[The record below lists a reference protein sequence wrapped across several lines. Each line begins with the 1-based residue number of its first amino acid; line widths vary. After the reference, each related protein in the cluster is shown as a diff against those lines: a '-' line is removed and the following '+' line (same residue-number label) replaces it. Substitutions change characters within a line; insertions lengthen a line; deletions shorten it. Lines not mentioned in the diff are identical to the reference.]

1 MRISDALSLCLW
13 AFGPL
18 ALGQSITVY
27 PGPNNIP
34 VGTTRTLNVYAPLS
48 PSTVNWSINGVVGGN
63 STYGTITPAGVYTAP
78 AVPPA
83 ANVITVAAT
92 STAYPDISGSATL
105 TITHPQP
112 YIWSS
117 YPSKVAAGPVSL
129 TLNGAGF
136 IPTSTASIN
145 NQPMTVAYFSSTKIV
160 VSGNIPAS
168 MVGTAQL
175 RVAQPAPGAV
185 TSDPLN
191 LTVTLSSV
199 TVSVSPS
206 SASVGLNATQT
217 FTATVGGTANTMVT
231 WSATAGTISTAGV
244 YTAPATL
251 PNPAVATV
259 KATSVADP
267 LVSGTATVT
276 LTQPVTSVTV
286 TPTTASVQTG
296 GTRQFTASVANN
308 ANQMVTWTVNNV
320 AGGNATVGT
329 ISSTGLYTA
338 PASVPSPAAVTVK
351 AASVAVPTATAS
363 ATVTVTVPATSVTL
377 TPSTASVPSGT
388 TRQFTAVVNNNANQS
403 VTWAVNNVAGGNST
417 VGTISAA
424 GVYTAPISIPNP
436 AKVTVKATSVAVTT
450 ASASSTVTITAV
462 VPGVN
467 LSTARFLEQAA
478 FGPSAADTQAVNTLG
493 INGWLAQQLALPE
506 TTIPVTGDVSQDQ
519 AQFLWRMVHAQD
531 QVRQRMINA
540 LAKIIVISTN
550 KNIYSNEIAPYWQ
563 ILSRNAFG
571 NFRQLLWDITVS
583 PQMGKYLDLANST
596 KPGAGGG
603 ANENYPREVMQLF
616 TIGLVQLNLDGST
629 KLDAQ
634 GNPIPT
640 YDQATVAQTARALTG
655 WTYPTAAGMQPQP
668 MNYESFTAAS
678 MEVREANHDTTAKT
692 LVNGCAIPAGQT
704 VVAETNAALDCIFQH
719 PNVGPFLATR
729 LIRDMV
735 TSNPSPGYI
744 QRVAQVFNDNGS
756 GVRGDLKAVVQAILT
771 DAEAR
776 QDVAT
781 PTQGR
786 LKDPQFQFAE
796 FVRALNG
803 SVSSTNTFAYA
814 FVDQGM
820 SPLGAPSVFGFYP
833 MLYRI
838 PKSALFGPEFQIY
851 GPTESLVRANF
862 FYFILMGQFG
872 SDASVNL
879 TPFLNAAGDIP
890 TLIETVNNTLL
901 FGRMPQSMK
910 NSLTTAISA
919 MPDNN
924 QRMMTALYLTALSG
938 QFAVQY

>member
-1 MRISDALSLCLW
+1 M
-13 AFGPL
+13 
-18 ALGQSITVY
+18 
-27 PGPNNIP
+27 
-34 VGTTRTLNVYAPLS
+34 GTTRTLNVYAPLS
-48 PSTVNWSINGVVGGN
+48 PSTVNWSINGVVGGS
-63 STYGTITPAGVYTAP
+63 STYGTITPAGVYSAP

-83 ANVITVAAT
+83 ANVIRVAAT
-92 STAYPDISGSATL
+92 STAYPNISGSATL
-105 TITHPQP
+105 NITYPRP

-117 YPSKVAAGPVSL
+117 SPSKVAAGPVSL
-129 TLNGAGF
+129 TLNGEGF
-136 IPTSTASIN
+136 IPNSAASIN

-168 MVGTAQL
+168 MAGTVQL
-175 RVAQPAPGAV
+175 RVSQPAPGAV

-191 LTVTLSSV
+191 LTVTPSSV

-206 SASVGLNATQT
+206 SASVGLNATRT
-217 FTATVGGTANTMVT
+217 FTATVGGTGNTMVT
-231 WSATAGTISTAGV
+231 WSATAGTISTTGV

-251 PNPAVATV
+251 PSPAVATV
-259 KATSVADP
+259 KATSVAEP
-267 LVSGTATVT
+267 LVSGSATVT
-276 LTQPVTSVTV
+276 LTQAVTIVTV
-286 TPTTASVQTG
+286 TPIAASVQTG
-296 GTRQFTASVANN
+296 ATRQFTASVANN

-329 ISSTGLYTA
+329 ISTTGLYTA
-338 PASVPSPAAVTVK
+338 P
-351 AASVAVPTATAS
+351 
-363 ATVTVTVPATSVTL
+363 
-377 TPSTASVPSGT
+377 
-388 TRQFTAVVNNNANQS
+388 VN
-403 VTWAVNNVAGGNST
+403 V
-417 VGTISAA
+417 
-424 GVYTAPISIPNP
+424 PNP
-436 AKVTVKATSVAVTT
+436 TKVTVKATSVAVNT
-450 ASASSTVTITAV
+450 ASAGSTVTITV
-462 VPGVN
+462 GVPGVN

-506 TTIPVTGDVSQDQ
+506 TTIPVTGDVTQDQ
-519 AQFLWRMVHAQD
+519 AQFLWRMVHAPD

-629 KLDAQ
+629 KLDGQ

-655 WTYPTAAGMQPQP
+655 WTYPTVAGMQPQP

-692 LVNGCAIPAGQT
+692 LVNGCAIPAGLT

-735 TSNPSPGYI
+735 TSNPSPAYI
-744 QRVAQVFNDNGS
+744 QRVAQVFNDNGA

-786 LKDPQFQFAE
+786 LKDPHFQFAE

-814 FVDQGM
+814 FADQSM

-862 FYFILMGQFG
+862 FYFILTRQFG

-890 TLIETVNNTLL
+890 TLIETVNNALL

-938 QFAVQY
+938 QFAVQH

>member
-1 MRISDALSLCLW
+1 M

-18 ALGQSITVY
+18 AFGQSITVS
-27 PGPNNIP
+27 PGPTNIP

-78 AVPPA
+78 AVPPT

-92 STAYPDISGSATL
+92 STAYPNISGSAKL
-105 TITHPQP
+105 TITYPQP

-117 YPSKVAAGPVSL
+117 YPSKVAAGAVSL

-136 IPTSTASIN
+136 IPSSTASIN

-168 MVGTAQL
+168 MAGTALL
-175 RVAQPAPGAV
+175 RVSQPAPGAV

-199 TVSVSPS
+199 TVAVSPS

-217 FTATVGGTANTMVT
+217 FSATVGGTANTMVT
-231 WSATAGTISTAGV
+231 WSATVGTISAAGV
-244 YTAPATL
+244 YTAPSTL

-267 LVSGTATVT
+267 LVSGTATIT

-286 TPTTASVQTG
+286 TPATASVQTG
-296 GTRQFTASVANN
+296 TTRQFTASVINA
-308 ANQMVTWTVNNV
+308 ANQTVTWT
-320 AGGNATVGT
+320 
-329 ISSTGLYTA
+329 
-338 PASVPSPAAVTVK
+338 
-351 AASVAVPTATAS
+351 
-363 ATVTVTVPATSVTL
+363 
-377 TPSTASVPSGT
+377 
-388 TRQFTAVVNNNANQS
+388 
-403 VTWAVNNVAGGNST
+403 VNNVAGGNST
-417 VGTISAA
+417 VGTISTA
-424 GVYTAPISIPNP
+424 GLYTAPANIPNP
-436 AKVTVKATSVAVTT
+436 AKVTVKATSVAVPA
-450 ASASSTVTITAV
+450 ASATAAVTITAA
-462 VPGVN
+462 VPAVN

-478 FGPSAADTQAVNTLG
+478 FGPSVADTQAVNTLG

-506 TTIPVTGDVSQDQ
+506 TTIPVTGDVTQDQ
-519 AQFLWRMVHAQD
+519 AQFLWRMVHAPD

-563 ILSRNAFG
+563 ILSRNALG

-616 TIGLVQLNLDGST
+616 TIGLVQLNPDGST

-655 WTYPTAAGMQPQP
+655 WTYPTVAGMQPQP

-692 LVNGCAIPAGQT
+692 LVNGCAIPAGLT

-786 LKDPQFQFAE
+786 LKDPHFQFAE
-796 FVRALNG
+796 FVRAMNG

-862 FYFILMGQFG
+862 FYFLLTGQFG